1 MSRKQPTP
9 QAVRDGNLTGEPP
22 ESKAA
27 VLAMQ
32 RHSASLRRFLIKV
45 LNSEA
50 DADDVLQEMNLRLIR
65 KERREPVAEFPRS
78 YMLMTAT
85 NIIRDR
91 WRRQR
96 VRQAGL
102 HIPLDQ
108 LEHADERPTADTTLI
123 WRQGLQIV
131 KSALAELKPADRLI
145 FLLHRV
151 EGKTFREISEETGI
165 PLRTV
170 QRRASDALSHCKA
183 RLEQRKWFS

>member
-1 MSRKQPTP
+1 M
-9 QAVRDGNLTGEPP
+9 TGEPL

-27 VLAMQ
+27 ALAMQ
-32 RHSASLRRFLIKV
+32 RHSASLRRFLVKL

-50 DADDVLQEMNLRLIR
+50 DADDVLQELHIRLIR
-65 KERREPVAEFPRS
+65 KERGEPVDAFPRS
-78 YMLMTAT
+78 YLLMTAT

-96 VRQAGL
+96 VRQADL

-108 LEHADERPTADTTLI
+108 LEQADEQPSADTTLI

-131 KSALAELKPADRLI
+131 KSALAELKPSDRLI
-145 FLLHRV
+145 FLQHRV
-151 EGKTFREISEETGI
+151 QGKTFREISEETGI